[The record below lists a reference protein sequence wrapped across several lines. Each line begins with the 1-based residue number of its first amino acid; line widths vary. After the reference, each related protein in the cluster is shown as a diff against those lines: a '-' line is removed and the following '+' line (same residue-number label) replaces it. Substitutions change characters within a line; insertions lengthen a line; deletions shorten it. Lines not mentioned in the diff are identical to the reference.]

1 MNIRNEVQVDIE
13 KVYFLNEAAFETNEE
28 ANIVNTLREKV
39 EGVISLVATKEDE
52 VVGHIMFSPV
62 DINGVSGKIFYGL
75 APMAV
80 SPSCQN
86 KGIGSLLVEAGLKAC
101 KAQNISAVFVLGHPN
116 YYPRFGF
123 TPTTRFAIKSEYD
136 VPDDVFMALELQ
148 AGSLREVNGI
158 LKYSKVFGSV

>member
-1 MNIRNEVQVDIE
+1 MSIRNEIESDIKQVYTI
-13 KVYFLNEAAFETNEE
+13 NESAFETNEE
-28 ANIVNTLREKV
+28 ADIVNALREKV
-39 EGVISLVATKEDE
+39 EGVISLVATEEGK

-62 DINGVSGKIFYGL
+62 TIEGAPDKLLYGL

-80 SPSCQN
+80 SPKFQN

-123 TPTTRFAIKSEYD
+123 IPTTQFDIKSEYD
-136 VPDDVFMALELQ
+136 VPDNVFMALELE
-148 AGSLREVNGI
+148 AGSLSKVNGI
-158 LKYSKVFGSV
+158 LKYSEAFGSV